1 MLKMY
6 RLENTAEIL
15 KDNGWI
21 IGHTVFCVYLL
32 ILSVMD
38 IRKRKLRLEILLAGF
53 PAAAVCGFF
62 VRDIPIALLAAG
74 GAVGVVF
81 LIISRTTEESLGYG
95 DSILITVLGIYM
107 GFWNI
112 LTLLVTAFFLGAVFS
127 GVMLVRKKYTGKS
140 SFPFVPFLTAA
151 YVGGVFVG
159 MY

>member
-1 MLKMY
+1 M
-6 RLENTAEIL
+6 
-15 KDNGWI
+15 
-21 IGHTVFCVYLL
+21 
-32 ILSVMD
+32 
-38 IRKRKLRLEILLAGF
+38 
-53 PAAAVCGFF
+53 
-62 VRDIPIALLAAG
+62 
-74 GAVGVVF
+74 VF
-81 LIISRTTEESLGYG
+81 LIISRATEESLGYG